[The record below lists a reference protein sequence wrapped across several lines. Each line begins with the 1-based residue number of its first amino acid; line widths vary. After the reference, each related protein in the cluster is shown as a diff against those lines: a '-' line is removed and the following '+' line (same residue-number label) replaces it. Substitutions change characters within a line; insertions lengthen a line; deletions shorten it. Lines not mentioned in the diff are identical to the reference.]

1 MFIGFFGFI
10 FGLYNK
16 YTMAFPFQLTVKQ
29 TIQELRILQRK
40 NGELIGKR
48 LLMLIE
54 IKKHE
59 KTGISKRDLS
69 TLTGINHNSI
79 VKWRKQYQKE
89 GIQSVLT
96 HGRIGGFKKSVVSK
110 EEHKK
115 IEKKLNDP
123 NNGIRGYTELL
134 EWVNKELSKDMKYIT
149 LLKYT
154 QRNFGSKIKVA
165 RKSHVKKEEAA
176 VSTFKKT
183 LVKNARKQPYN
194 QM

>member
-1 MFIGFFGFI
+1 MS
-10 FGLYNK
+10 L
-16 YTMAFPFQLTVKQ
+16 PFQITVKES
-29 TIQELRILQRK
+29 IQELRSLQRK

-69 TLTGINHNSI
+69 RLTGINHNSI
-79 VKWRKQYQKE
+79 VKWRNQYNDS
-89 GIQSVLT
+89 GIAPLLT
-96 HGRIGGFKKSVVSK
+96 HGRIGGFKKSVITK

-115 IEKKLNDP
+115 IAKKLNDP
-123 NNGIRGYTELL
+123 NNGIRGYSELL

-154 QRNFGSKIKVA
+154 ERHFGSKIKVA
-165 RKSHVKKEEAA
+165 RKSHVKKEDLA
-176 VSTFKKT
+176 VDRFKKT
-183 LVKNARKQPYN
+183 LVKSARK
-194 QM
+194 